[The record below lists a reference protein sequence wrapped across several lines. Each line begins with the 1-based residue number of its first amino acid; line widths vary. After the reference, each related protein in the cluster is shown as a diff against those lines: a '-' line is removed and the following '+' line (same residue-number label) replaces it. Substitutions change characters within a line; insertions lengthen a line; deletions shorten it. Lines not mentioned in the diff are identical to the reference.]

1 MIISSS
7 IYFIMTRKV
16 SSKRERTVIWYISF
30 CFHLVCNFQ
39 YISYMYRNQHV
50 YIQWDI
56 RQTIP
61 CLVHAGALGSDT
73 KRAGGHQARLLNDFM
88 QVALCLAKFGKE
100 PRIKKIYG
108 GFHGHGGIPRAGWF
122 LWEHPK
128 IKWMFQEYSYVR
140 KPPYFDNV

>member
-1 MIISSS
+1 LIISSS

-16 SSKRERTVIWYISF
+16 SSKSETTVIWYISF

-39 YISYMYRNQHV
+39 YISYMYRNQNV

-100 PRIKKIYG
+100 PRIKKNIW
-108 GFHGHGGIPRAGWF
+108 WF
-122 LWEHPK
+122 PWPWGYPNS
-128 IKWMFQEYSYVR
+128 WMVFVGTSQNKMDVSGVLLCQETSI
-140 KPPYFDNV
+140 F